1 VIGFLVLL
9 RVGFELTYDCAQ
21 PTPMIVHLNVHASRV
36 ADLVTPDRLI
46 AAPAVPLSGYHDSF
60 GNWCTRLVAPAGGIR
75 LTSDALVRVSGLPD
89 AQAPQAEQH
98 AVEDLPAATLTYLLG
113 SRYCETDRLSDVAW
127 ALFGNIPPGWPRAQ
141 AVCAFVHQ
149 HIVFGYQHAR
159 STRSA
164 WEGYQERVGVCR
176 DYAHLALTF
185 CRCLNIP
192 ARYCTGYLGDIG
204 VPPDGMPMDFS
215 GWFEVFLGGRWYTMD
230 ARHNRPRI
238 GRVPIAYGRDASD
251 VAISNTFGPNTL
263 TGFRVWT
270 DEVPEPDAAPPPA
283 PRARI
288 ADPVP
293 AEKYAK

>member
-1 VIGFLVLL
+1 MDFALLIRAGFD
-9 RVGFELTYDCAQ
+9 LTYDCAQ
-21 PTPMIVHLNVHASRV
+21 PTPMIVHLNIHYSCASDMVRP
-36 ADLVTPDRLI
+36 DYLVTSP
-46 AAPAVPLSGYHDSF
+46 PVPVSGYRDSF

-75 LTSDALVRVSGLPD
+75 LTSDALVRVTGLPD
-89 AQAPQAEQH
+89 EQAPH
-98 AVEDLPAATLTYLLG
+98 AQQLLVEDLPSETLVYLLG
-113 SRYCETDRLSDVAW
+113 SRYCETDKLSDIAW
-127 ALFGNIPPGWPRAQ
+127 TLFGNFPTGWARVQ

-149 HIVFGYQHAR
+149 HIRFDYQEAR

-164 WEGYQERVGVCR
+164 WDGYNERVGVCR

-215 GWFEVFLGGRWYTMD
+215 GWFEVFLGGRWYTCD

-238 GRVPIAYGRDASD
+238 GRIPIAYGRDASD

-263 TGFRVWT
+263 TGFLIWT
-270 DEVPEPDAAPPPA
+270 DEVAGQAPEAAQA
-283 PRARI
+283 PMRFCAG
-288 ADPVP
+288 
-293 AEKYAK
+293 